1 MVPTE
6 DAGLCDYRCAL
17 LEAVSDDKINE
28 HPGRAESR
36 VFCVL
41 THQAG
46 DFGCRQLWVVPGHKS
61 WEPPVPLAL

>member
-17 LEAVSDDKINE
+17 LEADSGGKSDE
-28 HPGRAESR
+28 HTGQAESR

-46 DFGCRQLWVVPGHKS
+46 DFGCRQLCVVQGPKS
-61 WEPPVPLAL
+61 WEPPIP

>member
-17 LEAVSDDKINE
+17 LEADLGGKSDE
-28 HPGRAESR
+28 HTGRAESR

-46 DFGCRQLWVVPGHKS
+46 DFGCRQLCVV
-61 WEPPVPLAL
+61 